1 MNVAIES
8 FERVNYLLNR
18 EFGSIASRF
27 KLFNLEIGEAR
38 DSKDPEIAKPGVYV
52 FWSPSSNVIKVGR
65 HLVNSR
71 KRAFEHIRD
80 NTGSEMGKLKED
92 GKDARLFLFNIQYDE
107 DLHWVA
113 ALEIFFERELH
124 PSIKSKRLG

>member
-8 FERVNYLLNR
+8 FERVKYLFNR

-27 KLFNLEIGEAR
+27 KLFNLGLGEASS
-38 DSKDPEIAKPGVYV
+38 SKDPEIAKPGVYI

-80 NTGSEMGKLKED
+80 NTGSEMAKLEED
-92 GKDARLFLFNIQYDE
+92 DNARLFLFNIQYDE

>member
-1 MNVAIES
+1 MNIAIES
-8 FERVNYLLNR
+8 FERVKYLFHR

-27 KLFNLEIGEAR
+27 KLFNLGLGEAR
-38 DSKDPEIAKPGVYV
+38 DSKDPEITKPGVYV

-80 NTGSEMGKLKED
+80 NTGAEMGKLEED
-92 GKDARLFLFNIQYDE
+92 DNARLFLLNIQYDE

-113 ALEIFFERELH
+113 ALEIFFERELR
-124 PSIKSKRLG
+124 PSIRSKRLG